1 VKLCYK
7 NKKMNI
13 KIEASYPAGEPELPS
28 ASHFATVAAELR
40 SGGNRG
46 ELDGTDSGRTVDC
59 FWYKSGVE
67 RGVAPTME
75 GSIMSIGIVFEGSLN
90 LSRLFTGVLAGSAS

>member
-1 VKLCYK
+1 MKLCCK

-13 KIEASYPAGEPELPS
+13 KIGASYPAGEPELPS
-28 ASHFATVAAELR
+28 ASHFATVADELR

-67 RGVAPTME
+67 RGVAQAME
-75 GSIMSIGIVFEGSLN
+75 GSIMSIDSVFEGSLN
-90 LSRLFTGVLAGSAS
+90 LDGLFSGVLAGSAS

>member
-1 VKLCYK
+1 
-7 NKKMNI
+7 
-13 KIEASYPAGEPELPS
+13 
-28 ASHFATVAAELR
+28 
-40 SGGNRG
+40 
-46 ELDGTDSGRTVDC
+46 VDC